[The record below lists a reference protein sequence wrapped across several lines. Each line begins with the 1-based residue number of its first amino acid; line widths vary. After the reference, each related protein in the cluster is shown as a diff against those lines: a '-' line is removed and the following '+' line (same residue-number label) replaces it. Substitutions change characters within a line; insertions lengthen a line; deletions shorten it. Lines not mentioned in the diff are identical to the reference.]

1 MNKNKWLND
10 SVFYNIY
17 PQSFN
22 DTNGD
27 GIGDL
32 NGITEKLGYIKEMGF
47 NGIWLNPIYKSS
59 FRDAGY
65 DVIDFYKVD
74 PRYGSNTDFEKL
86 TMEAKKRGIK
96 VVLDLVAGHTS
107 LECEWFQQSAMPEH
121 NQYSNRYIWTKSVWD
136 TDDNNGQFICGY
148 SDRDG
153 CYMKNFF
160 YCQPALNYGY
170 KNVTKP
176 WQLPMNHPDCLKTR
190 EELLKVMRFWSN
202 LGADGF
208 NDIFIIYHFGGLVK
222 TLHKIWG

>member
-86 TMEAKKRGIK
+86 TMEAKKGELKLFLIWWQDILLWSVNGFSSQQCRNTTNIQTDIYGQIPFGIQMIIT
-96 VVLDLVAGHTS
+96 GS
-107 LECEWFQQSAMPEH
+107 LYAVI
-121 NQYSNRYIWTKSVWD
+121 RI
-136 TDDNNGQFICGY
+136 
-148 SDRDG
+148 
-153 CYMKNFF
+153 
-160 YCQPALNYGY
+160 
-170 KNVTKP
+170 
-176 WQLPMNHPDCLKTR
+176 
-190 EELLKVMRFWSN
+190 VM
-202 LGADGF
+202 AV
-208 NDIFIIYHFGGLVK
+208 I
-222 TLHKIWG
+222 